1 MIQSML
7 GVDKSEFLYWSV
19 FMDRSQWKISQWQV
33 KKNSMINQKNND
45 KECFKWTVIAA
56 LYNQRLLRIL
66 KANQK

>member
-1 MIQSML
+1 
-7 GVDKSEFLYWSV
+7 
-19 FMDRSQWKISQWQV
+19 
-33 KKNSMINQKNND
+33 MINQKNND